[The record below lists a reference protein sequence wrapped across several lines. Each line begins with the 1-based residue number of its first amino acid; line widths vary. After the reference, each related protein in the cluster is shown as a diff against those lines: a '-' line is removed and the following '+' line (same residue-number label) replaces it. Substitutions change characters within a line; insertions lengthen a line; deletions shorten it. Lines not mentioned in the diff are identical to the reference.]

1 MDEYYRVVRSLPPWL
16 AQPLAALLPETASE
30 VQEIRLRL
38 GAPVILTLR
47 GRQCPVNT
55 LPEFPEQL
63 RKLRLT
69 GTRLEETFHILC
81 GGTVHAHQTELAQGY
96 LTTGEGC
103 RVGVA
108 GNFVEQVGRE
118 TVLRYVTSLNLRIAR
133 AKQTDLPEVLRQ
145 LLRGHFTGLAVI
157 GEPGSGK
164 TTILRQMAQELTAL
178 GKTVTVIDQRRELFP
193 LPYLAQ
199 GAVVDCLSGLSKQ
212 KAVQMALRTL
222 SPQVILLDE
231 LGGME
236 EVLGLEQGFFSGV
249 DLVVTLHAPD
259 LEEAFRRPQVQALY
273 RKGML
278 RAAVLL
284 ADRSTPG
291 QIREVRQL

>member
-1 MDEYYRVVRSLPPWL
+1 MDEYYGVIRSLPPWL

-30 VQEIRLRL
+30 VQEIRLRI
-38 GAPVILTLR
+38 GAPVVLTLQ
-47 GRQCPVNT
+47 GRQCPVDA
-55 LPEFPEQL
+55 LPECPAQL

-69 GTRLEETFHILC
+69 GTRLEEIFHALC
-81 GGTVHAHQTELAQGY
+81 GGAVYAHQTELAQGY

-103 RVGVA
+103 RVGVG
-108 GNFVEQVGRE
+108 GNFVEQEGRE
-118 TVLRYVTSLNLRIAR
+118 TMLRYVTSLNLRVAR
-133 AKQTDLPEVLRQ
+133 AKQTELPEDLRQ
-145 LLRGHFTGLAVI
+145 LLQGHFTGLAVI

-164 TTILRQMAQELTAL
+164 TTILRQMAQELAAL
-178 GKTVTVIDQRRELFP
+178 GKTVAVIDQRRELFP
-193 LPYLAQ
+193 LSYLAQ
-199 GAVVDCLSGLSKQ
+199 GAAVDCLSGLSKQ
-212 KAVQMALRTL
+212 EAVQMALRTL

-259 LEEAFRRPQVQALY
+259 LEEALRRPQVQALY
-273 RKGML
+273 QKGML